1 MKNVRV
7 WSRSRLEPPF
17 FAWSRSRPSVVGAG
31 VGSGTSDLRSWSRPK
46 KWRLC
51 NTDCMVYSLKYTFT
65 RLAYT
70 TYPFSFISG
79 ADCEVENLPQEWLNL
94 LDCGD
99 LLFCST
105 APGSHNSMPDL
116 SGVRYRYPSNP
127 TVDFFLVN
135 IDTYRYW

>member
-1 MKNVRV
+1 MEPEPSGAAFFCLEPEPTQCGR
-7 WSRSRLEPPF
+7 SRSRLRDLGLAEP
-17 FAWSRSRPSVVGAG
+17 
-31 VGSGTSDLRSWSRPK
+31 PK

-51 NTDCMVYSLKYTFT
+51 NTDCMVYRLKYTFT

-79 ADCEVENLPQEWLNL
+79 ADCVVENLPEEWLNL

-116 SGVRYRYPSNP
+116 SGVRYRYP